1 MRYELPPTAVEII
14 IAEGLDGTP
23 LAEYLQ
29 LNFIEF
35 GGLVC
40 DMTDNDQAQIERFAQ
55 LMIES
60 FYRGV
65 EAFSKYQLDERDG
78 GKLASILTTKIGKI
92 Q

>member
-1 MRYELPPTAVEII
+1 MRHELPPTAVEII
-14 IAEGLDGTP
+14 IAEGLDGMR
-23 LAEYLQ
+23 LAEYFQ

-40 DMTDNDQAQIERFAQ
+40 DLTENDGKKIEAFVA

-60 FYRGV
+60 FYRG
-65 EAFSKYQLDERDG
+65 AKSFSEDQLDRSDG
-78 GKLASILTTKIGKI
+78 GKLASILTTQIGKI

>member
-1 MRYELPPTAVEII
+1 VENI
-14 IAEGLDGTP
+14 IAEGLDGTR
-23 LAEYLQ
+23 LAEYFQ

-40 DMTDNDQAQIERFAQ
+40 DMTENDDKKIEAFVQ

-65 EAFSKYQLDERDG
+65 ESFSEDQLDKADG
-78 GKLASILTTKIGKI
+78 GKLASILTTQIGKI

>member
-1 MRYELPPTAVEII
+1 MKHKLPPTAVEII
-14 IAEGLDGTP
+14 IVEGLDGTA

-40 DMTDNDQAQIERFAQ
+40 DMTGNDEEQIEKFAH

-60 FYRGV
+60 FYRGA
-65 EAFSKYQLDERDG
+65 ESFSKDQLDTPDG
-78 GKLASILTTKIGKI
+78 GKLASILTTQIGKL